1 MADALQVVPSTN
13 DVSTGVQNTE
23 AVATGLADVLS
34 DTYCLVFKTHAY
46 HWNVE
51 GPLFFSVHKLTEEQ
65 YNDMFEAADVLAER
79 IRALGELA
87 PHALKDVISRSRIE
101 DASSALSTAEMVEDL
116 AADHARIAHR
126 LHALAE
132 LAGENRD
139 IVTEDLATARSSFH
153 EQAAWMLRAIS
164 KS

>member
-1 MADALQVVPSTN
+1 MADALQVVPSAD

-23 AVATGLADVLS
+23 AIATGLADVLS

-51 GPLFFSVHKLTEEQ
+51 GALFYSVHNLTEEQ
-65 YNDMFEAADVLAER
+65 YGNMFEAADELAER

-87 PHALKDVISRSRIE
+87 PHALKDVLGRSQVE
-101 DASSALSTAEMVEDL
+101 DASGALSTAEMVEDL
-116 AADHARIAHR
+116 AGDHERLAHR

-132 LAGENRD
+132 LAGDNRD
-139 IVTEDLATARSSFH
+139 IVTEDLATARSAFH